1 MSFTDRQLNTKET
14 KMNNWVRTLGRLAA
28 CFAFV
33 VATAIPAAAQP
44 VEIQWWHAM
53 SGTVLRK

>member
-1 MSFTDRQLNTKET
+1 
-14 KMNNWVRTLGRLAA
+14 MNNWVRTLGRLAA